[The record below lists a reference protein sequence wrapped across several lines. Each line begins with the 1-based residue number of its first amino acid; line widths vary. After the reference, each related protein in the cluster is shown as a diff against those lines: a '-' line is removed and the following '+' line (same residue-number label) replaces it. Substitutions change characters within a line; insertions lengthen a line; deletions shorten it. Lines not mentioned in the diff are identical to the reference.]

1 MLDHATRRLGALG
14 LAVAAAVFA
23 PDASAQVQRTFVNLG
38 FEQPVLTGSNCF
50 LILPVGLVPGWAT
63 DHPSN
68 LATGSCSLA
77 GVTNGASI
85 NGPVEIWRGPAF
97 SSVPPRAGDQHAEL
111 NAYTPSRLSQTI
123 CLTNGERVDWR
134 LSHRGRN
141 SNVTPDVM
149 NFNIDSTANTVAVL
163 SSTTVAGGI
172 PVCVDSGSVDNI
184 SCTVAAGGNGW
195 ADYSGSFNWNGTSGN
210 HNFGFQAVGGGAAGN
225 FLDDIQVTLRPYL
238 EFDPVSYT
246 TREAQAVPSLPTIR
260 ITGTVPAGGITVLV
274 NITGGTATT
283 GGDYL
288 INGGNVNVTIPA
300 GTYDDNRFPI
310 PITII
315 DDGVIENNE
324 TVLVQV
330 LPNAAAY
337 TLASTTS
344 CGSATVQNTAT
355 LTILDNDVDLRTT
368 KTNSGNATPPAGGT
382 TQFTVAYTNNTAK
395 PTVGDTTAHDAIAT
409 ITDAVP
415 AGLTFTS
422 WTCAG
427 SNGGVCS
434 AASGSGAISGSA
446 TLPAGTGGVA
456 GGTVTYTINATLGT
470 AQCAVL
476 TNNASIATN
485 APLGEGVAAQVG
497 FTTPVPGGSA
507 NNSASATVDPMCADL
522 TITKTQPGNV
532 TTYTPGDIATY
543 TIQACNP
550 TGPDGANGATIN
562 DALPSGVSLTGP
574 WACVGSGGGSCP
586 ATGGTLG
593 DTAVAIAGVNLPVN
607 ACVDVTV
614 NVRFSPNANA
624 Y

>member
-14 LAVAAAVFA
+14 LAVAAAVCA

-38 FEQPVLTGSNCF
+38 FEQPVLTGSSCF
-50 LILPVGLVPGWAT
+50 LILPVALVPGWAT

-77 GVTNGASI
+77 GVTNGATI

-97 SSVPPRAGDQHAEL
+97 SSVPPRAGNQHAEL
-111 NAYTPSRLSQTI
+111 NAYTASRLSQTI

-141 SNVTPDVM
+141 SNVTPDIM
-149 NFNIDSTANTVAVL
+149 NFNIDSTTNTVAVL
-163 SSTTVAGGI
+163 SSTTVAGGV
-172 PVCVDSGSVDNI
+172 PVCLDSGSVDNI

-195 ADYSGSFNWNGTSGN
+195 ADYSGSFNWNGSSGN
-210 HNFGFQAVGGGAAGN
+210 HNFGFQAVGGGGSGN

-238 EFDPVSYT
+238 EFDPVTYS
-246 TREAQAVPSLPTIR
+246 TREGQAVPSLPTIR
-260 ITGTVPAGGITVLV
+260 ITGTVPAGGISVLV
-274 NITGGTATT
+274 NITGGTATAGSDYST
-283 GGDYL
+283 GA
-288 INGGNVNVTIPA
+288 NTNVFIPA

-310 PITII
+310 PITIT
-315 DDGVIENNE
+315 DDNAIEDNE

-337 TLASTTS
+337 TLASTTT
-344 CGSATVQNTAT
+344 CGSATVQNTAS
-355 LTILDNDVDLRTT
+355 LTIIDNDVDLLTT
-368 KTNSGNATPPAGGT
+368 KTVSGNATPPAGGT
-382 TQFTVAYTNNTAK
+382 TQFTVTYRNNTAR
-395 PTVGDTTAHDAIAT
+395 PTVGDLTAHDAIAT
-409 ITDAVP
+409 LSDPVP

-427 SNGGVCS
+427 SNGGVCP
-434 AASGSGAISGSA
+434 AASGSGAISGNA
-446 TLPAGTGGVA
+446 TLPAGPGGGA
-456 GGTVTYTINATLGT
+456 GGFVTFTVNATLGAT
-470 AQCAVL
+470 QCTVVS
-476 TNNASIATN
+476 NSASIATN
-485 APLGEGVAAQVG
+485 TPMAEGLAAQAG
-497 FTTPVPGGSA
+497 YTTPTPGGPA
-507 NNSASATVDPMCADL
+507 NNSASAAVDPMCADL

-562 DALPSGVSLTGP
+562 DPLPNGVTLTGP

-586 ATGGTLG
+586 ASGGSLG

-614 NVRFSPNANA
+614 NVRFSPNASA